1 MLILSFK
8 EGHDGAAAAEI
19 AAEALDR
26 RPRPPED
33 AVAIGGRVPFVTKR
47 ER

>member
-19 AAEALDR
+19 AAGALDR
-26 RPRPPED
+26 LPRPPD
-33 AVAIGGRVPFVTKR
+33 VVAIGGRILFVTKR